1 MKFNDTKIHASY
13 AVYHIHIQ
21 CYSLCSAQNISRITI
36 NIHHYIRYWL
46 YAIVSDRIYGVK
58 MTVCDWT
65 ENITKSVFFTSSSLK
80 FYATRIIDL
89 SNDLVD
95 IIAILEDAN
104 WLNFRWCQQSGPIQL
119 FARFGYAFI
128 RLTALTRYA
137 VYHITCVLCV

>member
-1 MKFNDTKIHASY
+1 MKFNDAKIHASY
-13 AVYHIHIQ
+13 AVYHINIE
-21 CYSLCSAQNISRITI
+21 CYSLCSAKNISRITI

-46 YAIVSDRIYGVK
+46 YAIVSDRIRGVK
-58 MTVCDWT
+58 MTVFDWT
-65 ENITKSVFFTSSSLK
+65 ENITKSVFLTSLSLK
-80 FYATRIIDL
+80 FYAIRIIVFP
-89 SNDLVD
+89 NDSVD

-119 FARFGYAFI
+119 FAIFGYALI